1 MSKTISQK
9 IISSGN
15 PKIAIVG
22 CVHGDEIIGKLV
34 IREIK
39 KLKNIKGTLGL
50 IIANEPAMLK
60 KKREL
65 KKDLNRSFPGKKGAR
80 FEAGLAY
87 RLHQEL
93 KKYDLAIDIHATNS
107 RFDKLAIVTRLDPQ
121 TKKLLSMVPIK
132 KVMLARQSVFGGQE
146 MITHA
151 KAGLAIEYGPNKSG
165 KNYRKALSDML
176 ALLTN
181 LGVIVGSK
189 KEFTAKELYDAFGVY
204 KVSDG
209 FCQNKDLRDFHK
221 IRKGQAIGKIKK
233 KIVYSRKD
241 FYPLFLGK
249 GAYKGTLAIAAKK
262 RIIKLK

>member
-1 MSKTISQK
+1 MKLNIVK
-9 IISSGN
+9 IGSGH

-22 CVHGDEIIGKLV
+22 CTHGDENIGKKV

-39 KLKNIKGTLGL
+39 KIKILQGTLGL
-50 IIANEPAMLK
+50 VIANEPALKK

-65 KKDLNRSFPGKKGAR
+65 KTDLNRSFPGKKGAR

-93 KKYDLAIDIHATNS
+93 KKYDLVIDIHATNS
-107 RFDKLAIVTRLDPQ
+107 KFDKLAIVTRLDPQ
-121 TKKLLSMVPIK
+121 IKKILSLAPLK
-132 KVMLARQSVFGGQE
+132 KVMLARRSVFGGKE

-151 KAGLAIEYGPNKSG
+151 KSGLAIEYGPNKSG
-165 KNYRKALSDML
+165 KNYHKALADML
-176 ALLTN
+176 ALLAN
-181 LGVIVGSK
+181 LGVIAGAK
-189 KEFTAKELYDAFGVY
+189 KKFIAKELYDASGVY
-204 KVSDG
+204 KVPEG
-209 FCQNKDLRDFHK
+209 FRQNKDLRDFHK
-221 IRKGQAIGKIKK
+221 IRKGQIIGTIRRQSVRSK
-233 KIVYSRKD
+233 KD